1 MIKKLS
7 FCILLLNLLSLIAI
21 GQTSDTI
28 NSKIKSNNI
37 NQIVQIDSA
46 LVIASFIVNTTGE
59 ISRIK
64 IIKFKCN
71 KCSRK
76 DKKGL
81 KSEVIRVIRSFP
93 YTEPPKV
100 RTKFI
105 LPIKFKLPD
114 K

>member
-7 FCILLLNLLSLIAI
+7 YCSLLFILFSFIAI
-21 GQTSDTI
+21 GQSSDTI
-28 NSKIKSNNI
+28 NSKINSNNK
-37 NQIVQIDSA
+37 NQFNQIDSA
-46 LVIASFIVNTTGE
+46 LVIASFIVNTSGV